1 MGSFFVYIL
10 KVAFCLA
17 LLYLPYSFL
26 LRKEKLYAA
35 NRLALLAMLLL
46 SFLLPFCRI
55 DFSWL
60 FAVSPAEET
69 TALGIL
75 TRQMQDITLP
85 DIVVSGRTSGL
96 PFGLIG
102 VCLVYFVG
110 LIACLSGKLLSFIR
124 FFRFRSRGCMWKDK
138 GADGVTLYCHAAS
151 VAPMSWMKSI
161 LISEQDYREN
171 GREILLHERA
181 HVRYGHSWDMLFVML
196 AQALQWFNPF
206 VWMLA
211 SDLRDIHEYQ
221 ADLAVLRAAH
231 TTPKN
236 YQLLLIKKAVGS
248 GSYAFANSFNHSLLK
263 KRITMMMKK
272 ESSPWASAKYLY
284 MLPVAAI
291 CMMACSQSKE
301 NNVSDDKGNQSSAI
315 SIVAD
320 GETKAVPD
328 PLILVDGKEVTKAE
342 MDRLLPDS
350 IASISVLKDS
360 VSVAQFGDK
369 GKNGV
374 IVIKTKNRFA
384 PDEEVFDVVEQ
395 MPDYPNG
402 GMKGL
407 MEYLH
412 KQIKYPKEA
421 VDKKV
426 EGRVLVQFIVSKEGD
441 IVEPK
446 ILRSVDALL
455 DAEALRV
462 INNLP
467 KWKPGMQK
475 GKPVAVRFTV
485 PITFKLSK

>member
-1 MGSFFVYIL
+1 
-10 KVAFCLA
+10 
-17 LLYLPYSFL
+17 
-26 LRKEKLYAA
+26 
-35 NRLALLAMLLL
+35 
-46 SFLLPFCRI
+46 
-55 DFSWL
+55 
-60 FAVSPAEET
+60 
-69 TALGIL
+69 
-75 TRQMQDITLP
+75 
-85 DIVVSGRTSGL
+85 
-96 PFGLIG
+96 
-102 VCLVYFVG
+102 
-110 LIACLSGKLLSFIR
+110 
-124 FFRFRSRGCMWKDK
+124 
-138 GADGVTLYCHAAS
+138 
-151 VAPMSWMKSI
+151 
-161 LISEQDYREN
+161 
-171 GREILLHERA
+171 
-181 HVRYGHSWDMLFVML
+181 
-196 AQALQWFNPF
+196 
-206 VWMLA
+206 
-211 SDLRDIHEYQ
+211 
-221 ADLAVLRAAH
+221 
-231 TTPKN
+231 
-236 YQLLLIKKAVGS
+236 
-248 GSYAFANSFNHSLLK
+248 
-263 KRITMMMKK
+263 MMMKK

-446 ILRSVDALL
+446 ILRSVDAPL